1 MSTRACPACGTLVD
15 EGDAQGLCP
24 SCLIREGLKAAVPM
38 ETEHPLAA
46 VLRTAIGGQYEIVRL
61 LGRGAMGAVF
71 LARERALE
79 REVAIKVLPPEGSGD
94 GERER
99 FRREARI
106 AARLTHPNIVPLHS
120 FGDAAGVLY
129 FVMGYVRGESLR
141 SRLRRGMSLTSAR
154 RILVE
159 LADALDHAHRQGVVH
174 RDVKPDNVLVEDE
187 SGRAMLTDFGIARRD
202 TQRALTITGSVV
214 GTPHYMSPE
223 QASGKSVV
231 DGRSDIYSLGV
242 MGYTMLCG
250 RLPFDGP
257 TVSDVLVQHMTRDP
271 APIRSV
277 APAIPEALAAVVSR
291 CLAKDPRDRWP
302 DARALKDALVA
313 TATTDDLPEPLREI
327 EGDGLLMLLAVA
339 LASTLELVQWLWLG
353 HLHEFPPQGLPLGLM
368 TLVGLLTL
376 VRRALPVR
384 RAGFGWRR
392 IAWAAFLEPS
402 WWPFWYP
409 RALRRPE
416 EDGVWDRLPRR
427 LRLQR
432 WMRLAT
438 PLSGIASALLALLFV
453 SPRFHEFEGWPTLQA
468 IATWPPVR
476 GGVRPFPPLIML
488 WTLLGWTFVHIA
500 GDVLAWVNGG
510 WLARFG
516 LPEHDRRAI
525 LQAPL
530 SRRSLWRRDAI
541 AAVLQPA
548 VADEP
553 APARTPAE
561 MAHRIVSA
569 AAAFT
574 GRDADVAQ
582 EAASAARQLLA
593 SLQEADDEVE
603 RLSRDLDLQES
614 ERVRARLAGLGTET
628 ASEPEDRRR
637 MRALFEQQLSLLTEL
652 EARLVQASDRR
663 QRRAELLKSLWLEIA
678 NLKAAATVAVGGET
692 SARVQA
698 LCARIAASHTASTR
712 VAGGLD
718 DDRPTLAR

>member
-1 MSTRACPACGTLVD
+1 MPTRTCPACGTLVD

-24 SCLIREGLKAAVPM
+24 GCLLREGLKAAVPAEM
-38 ETEHPLAA
+38 EHPLAA
-46 VLRTAIGGQYEIVRL
+46 GLRAAIGGQYEIVRL

-94 GERER
+94 DGQER

-120 FGDAAGVLY
+120 FGEAGGLLY

-141 SRLRRGMSLTSAR
+141 SRLRRGLSLTSAR
-154 RILVE
+154 RVLVE

-174 RDVKPDNVLVEDE
+174 RDVKPDNVLIDDE

-202 TQRALTITGSVV
+202 SHQGLTTMGSVV

-223 QASGKSVV
+223 QASGTVAP

-242 MGYTMLCG
+242 MGYVMLCN

-257 TVSDVLVQHMTRDP
+257 TVGDVLVQHMTREP
-271 APIRSV
+271 APLRSV

-291 CLAKDPRDRWP
+291 CLSKDPRDRFP

-327 EGDGLLMLLAVA
+327 EGGLGLLAVMA
-339 LASTLELVQWLWLG
+339 VASAIECVQWLWLG
-353 HLHEFPPQGLPLGLM
+353 QIHEIPPQGRLLGIV
-368 TLVGLLTL
+368 TLIGILTL
-376 VRRALPVR
+376 VRRGLRAR

-416 EDGVWDRLPRR
+416 EHGVWDRLPRR

-438 PLSGIASALLALLFV
+438 PVTGVGSVLLALMFV
-453 SPRFHEFEGWPTLQA
+453 SPRFHEFHGWPTLQA
-468 IATWPPVR
+468 IAMWPPVR
-476 GGVRPFPPLIML
+476 GGVRPFPPLIVL
-488 WTLLGWTFVHIA
+488 WTMLGWTFIHIA
-500 GDVLAWVNGG
+500 GELLGRVNGR

-525 LQAPL
+525 LHAPL
-530 SRRSLWRRDAI
+530 ARPSLWQREAI
-541 AAVLQPA
+541 AAVLRPA
-548 VADEP
+548 PTDEP

-561 MAHRIVSA
+561 MVHRIASA
-569 AAAFT
+569 AAAFS
-574 GRDADVAQ
+574 GRDAGVAQ
-582 EAASAARQLLA
+582 EAAAAARHLLA
-593 SLQEADDEVE
+593 SILEADEEVE
-603 RLSRDLDLQES
+603 RLSRDLDPQEH
-614 ERVRARLAGLGTET
+614 ERVRARLAGLGVEVAT
-628 ASEPEDRRR
+628 EPEERRR
-637 MRALFEQQLSLLTEL
+637 MRALFAQQLSLLAEL
-652 EARLVQASDRR
+652 EARLRRASDRR
-663 QRRAELLKSLWLEIA
+663 QRRVELLKSLWLEIA
-678 NLKAAATVAVGGET
+678 NLKAAATVAVLGET

-698 LCARIAASHTASTR
+698 LCTRIAASHTASSEAL
-712 VAGGLD
+712 AGTD

>member
-1 MSTRACPACGTLVD
+1 MPTRTCPACGTLVD
-15 EGDAQGLCP
+15 DGDAQGLCP
-24 SCLIREGLKAAVPM
+24 GCLLREGLKAALPA

-46 VLRTAIGGQYEIVRL
+46 VLRAAIGGQYEIVRL

-71 LARERALE
+71 LAREKALE

-94 GERER
+94 DGQER

-120 FGDAAGVLY
+120 FGEAAGVLY

-141 SRLRRGMSLTSAR
+141 SRLRRGLSLTSAR

-174 RDVKPDNVLVEDE
+174 RDVKPDNVLLDDE

-202 TQRALTITGSVV
+202 THKGLTTAGSVV

-223 QASGKSVV
+223 QASGTTAL

-242 MGYTMLCG
+242 MGYAMLCG

-257 TVSDVLVQHMTRDP
+257 TVSDVLVQHMTREP
-271 APIRSV
+271 VPLRSV

-313 TATTDDLPEPLREI
+313 TGATDDLPEPLREI
-327 EGDGLLMLLAVA
+327 EGDGLVLLLAMAVA
-339 LASTLELVQWLWLG
+339 AAMELVQWLWLS
-353 HLHEFPPQGLPLGLM
+353 HLHEIPPQGMPLGVV
-368 TLVGLLTL
+368 TVIGLLTL
-376 VRRALPVR
+376 LRRGLPVR

-416 EDGVWDRLPRR
+416 EHGVWDRLPRR

-438 PLSGIASALLALLFV
+438 PIAGVGSALLALMFV
-453 SPRFHEFEGWPTLQA
+453 SPRFHEFHGWPTLQA
-468 IATWPPVR
+468 IAMWPPVR
-476 GGVRPFPPLIML
+476 GGVRPFPPLLML
-488 WTLLGWTFVHIA
+488 WTMLGWTFIHIA
-500 GDVLAWVNGG
+500 GELLGRVNGR

-525 LQAPL
+525 LHAPL
-530 SRRSLWRRDAI
+530 SRPSLWQREEI
-541 AAVLQPA
+541 ATVLRPA
-548 VADEP
+548 PTDEP
-553 APARTPAE
+553 PPARTPAE
-561 MAHRIVSA
+561 MVHRIASA
-569 AAAFT
+569 AAAFR
-574 GRDADVAQ
+574 GRDAEVAQ
-582 EAASAARQLLA
+582 EAAAAARQILG
-593 SLQEADDEVE
+593 SIREADDEVE
-603 RLSRDLDLQES
+603 RLSRDLDPQEH
-614 ERVRARLAGLGTET
+614 ERVRARLAGLGVENG
-628 ASEPEDRRR
+628 AEPDERRR
-637 MRALFEQQLSLLTEL
+637 MRALFEQQLLLLTEL
-652 EARLVQASDRR
+652 EARLAHASDRR
-663 QRRAELLKSLWLEIA
+663 QRRVELLKSLWLEIA
-678 NLKAAATVAVGGET
+678 NLKAAATVAVEGET

-698 LCARIAASHTASTR
+698 LCARIAASHTASTQ
-712 VAGGLD
+712 ALGEPD
-718 DDRPTLAR
+718 DPTLAR